1 MLSKKPAP
9 AAPAVKPGG
18 VPSLISADVT
28 ITGDFASAGE
38 VQFDGQIT
46 GDLRADGLVIGEGA
60 AVRGEVSAQRV
71 RVCGHVT
78 GVIRAMRV
86 DLAAT
91 AVIEGDVMHAAL
103 TVEDGARLDGKV
115 CCRENPLAKPGAKPD
130 GKPGG
135 LDTKKVAAELAEQP
149 ALRAAPERKVRA
161 A

>member
-1 MLSKKPAP
+1 MLNKKP
-9 AAPAVKPGG
+9 AAPATAPKQTN

-28 ITGDFASAGE
+28 ITGDFASTGE

-60 AVRGEVSAQRV
+60 TVRGEVSAQRV
-71 RVCGHVT
+71 RVCGKVT

-115 CCRENPLAKPGAKPD
+115 CCRENPLAKPGA
-130 GKPGG
+130 

-149 ALRAAPERKVRA
+149 ALRPAPDQKAARA